1 MEYKKC
7 VEYIKNLNLTNVSLL
22 GFVNQN
28 KIREYY
34 KVSDLMIVTSFY
46 ETWGLNINE
55 AFASNVPVICSHDCG
70 ASSDLVVNKKTGFVY
85 KTGNINDLNK
95 KINLILHDKK
105 LASAMLKNIKK
116 KLNITH

>member
-1 MEYKKC
+1 MQNLIDKINLHFVIIGDEYKKKC

-34 KVSDLMIVTSFY
+34 KVGSNDCNIILRNLGF
-46 ETWGLNINE
+46 NINE

-70 ASSDLVVNKKTGFVY
+70 ASSDLVVNKKQV
-85 KTGNINDLNK
+85 L
-95 KINLILHDKK
+95 
-105 LASAMLKNIKK
+105 SIKQE
-116 KLNITH
+116 I